1 MLENLPD
8 SGRPGMCLAKKNGWM
23 WPPLFFQHVAA
34 SCHITFCF
42 PTPYLLTLTRC
53 CVYLVC
59 SACASSSF
67 VCCLLAFSCV
77 FPFGFVS
84 FAIHHSPFA
93 VSASSKYRPNSPRS
107 LEACLTLGIDPRELI
122 YRPVDFF
129 ASPNLTE
136 DLQKMKY
143 EKFERIRV
151 DRLKK

>member
-1 MLENLPD
+1 
-8 SGRPGMCLAKKNGWM
+8 MCIWCVLLALL
-23 WPPLFFQHVAA
+23 PPLSVVFLHF
-34 SCHITFCF
+34 
-42 PTPYLLTLTRC
+42 L
-53 CVYLVC
+53 
-59 SACASSSF
+59 ASSLSVLF
-67 VCCLLAFSCV
+67 L
-77 FPFGFVS
+77 
-84 FAIHHSPFA
+84 SPFA